1 MQPTPQQNTLA
12 DLWAD
17 FTARHH
23 IRDGD
28 ATARL
33 ERAKRFT
40 QRLVF
45 IREKINDAVG
55 NNHVDQLPGKGM
67 FSISPFRDSTF
78 SMTDLRLFGSEREHL
93 VGHCQG
99 AGFAHRAYASCG
111 KQHVEA
117 SARFQIEQVRQCGL
131 AIFELFLD
139 FADDQTF
146 GLRRQQQPYD
156 AQPGLGSHGGE
167 HVGVF
172 LLLARCFCE

>member
-1 MQPTPQQNTLA
+1 MPRSSFRCDRLASSRSNPAAARLSRFSVSSSAPAMQPTPQQNTLA

-78 SMTDLRLFGSEREHL
+78 SMTDLRLFGSESEHL

-99 AGFAHRAYASCG
+99 AGFAH
-111 KQHVEA
+111 
-117 SARFQIEQVRQCGL
+117 
-131 AIFELFLD
+131 
-139 FADDQTF
+139 
-146 GLRRQQQPYD
+146 
-156 AQPGLGSHGGE
+156 
-167 HVGVF
+167 
-172 LLLARCFCE
+172 